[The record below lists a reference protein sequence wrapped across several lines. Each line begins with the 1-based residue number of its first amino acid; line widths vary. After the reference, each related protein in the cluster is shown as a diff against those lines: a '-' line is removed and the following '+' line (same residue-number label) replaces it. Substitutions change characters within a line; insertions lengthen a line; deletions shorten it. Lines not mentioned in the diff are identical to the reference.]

1 MPSRHSYYSRAIIW
15 FCAIQGLTEHLLQ
28 KQLTN
33 PDEVIEKLFCEI
45 SVLEDFPKVIPL
57 DLQLEE
63 TAIHL
68 WNWAVTKRVGT
79 AINEHQKA
87 KVRHVA
93 CRLLFSSEPENPTE
107 GAVRKQILMAS
118 KTGRTWLDC
127 KNTQLA
133 DDFLGLAVKSLEK
146 LYSRLTSRGDAG
158 TDINTSKGDVE
169 KDLLRVLSYQ
179 AESVTGGVPN
189 KVTAECIISTLAW
202 KGVINPSLPPQKTGY
217 LSLVCYNFGVD
228 SYNQKKYEQSSF
240 WLSQSYDIGKINM
253 KYSPGAESLIQAKV
267 LRLLATVYLDW
278 DCQQLME
285 KALSAVSLANK
296 QCLHPSGLYLK
307 IRILLRGGAL
317 EDHITAGEWD
327 FNRLLPLSASFKGL
341 RGDFKSFDFLKRVC
355 QHFESSPELSSA
367 LVLHIELLLQR
378 GQELLGK
385 QKIEDVICC
394 DVSRV
399 PLQAESFSEALQ
411 WYSYSLS
418 FYKAGQME
426 PNLAKLQ
433 RNRASCFL
441 RLQQLDKAKEAIKEA
456 KRCDPNSIFTQF
468 SVFKIAILE
477 GNVELVI
484 VVGFFLAAVMTRMT
498 ILEGNRPTIIM
509 FVLCFCN
516 LLQNKQQDIAMK
528 ALESV
533 CDHSTDD
540 AQVLTAVRSVSTH
553 SVTRRLTVHAPF
565 VSYGSVLSQFCPR
578 DRGVLMFQKTCLL
591 MAAAASLECG
601 RTSSHSDQVCL
612 HLTQTL
618 EHIQLCWEVWK
629 TLRESGDF
637 AGDPTDTLLLLYEFE
652 ARAKL
657 NDPRV
662 ETVLDS
668 VLELGAVEA
677 KVLETVAAL
686 AMEPPAHLPRLCKK
700 ALRIALSLHRR
711 QMQPDVTRC
720 SQCLRSLIQLSLP
733 SGVSEVE
740 APVLDEVW
748 LCSFSS
754 SAPQP
759 EEFPETEVLW
769 LLTRAWNMGIQLY
782 SLAHYPEAER
792 WCGLGMSFLQHLGS
806 LQEAYQTQM
815 SGLYSEVLD
824 RLDKARRNLH
834 SCQLCCWL
842 AVGLPVLVGVK

>member
-133 DDFLGLAVKSLEK
+133 DDFLGLAVKVRLNVSNYK
-146 LYSRLTSRGDAG
+146 LVKTLNTYWLKALAQDDHGQAVACMQRCKDMLQRLP
-158 TDINTSKGDVE
+158 KE
-169 KDLLRVLSYQ
+169 
-179 AESVTGGVPN
+179 
-189 KVTAECIISTLAW
+189 
-202 KGVINPSLPPQKTGY
+202 TGY

-253 KYSPGAESLIQAKV
+253 KYSPGAEAKV

-317 EDHITAGEWD
+317 EDHITAE
-327 FNRLLPLSASFKGL
+327 LLESEVPLEVCL
-341 RGDFKSFDFLKRVC
+341 RTVELLMAEDRETLAFDFLKRVC

-385 QKIEDVICC
+385 QKIEDVIAGHYAGKPLSPRNLACLHLLFW
-394 DVSRV
+394 DKASNRV

-477 GNVELVI
+477 GNRCRLVI

-565 VSYGSVLSQFCPR
+565 VSYGSLSQFCPR

-601 RTSSHSDQVCL
+601 RTSSHSDQVL
-612 HLTQTL
+612 YFTP
-618 EHIQLCWEVWK
+618 
-629 TLRESGDF
+629 RELPGDF

-748 LCSFSS
+748 CYYEDTLSII
-754 SAPQP
+754 AAP

-806 LQEAYQTQM
+806 LQEAYQTQVLA
-815 SGLYSEVLD
+815 GGVLD